1 MLPCVLVSV
10 GCADDV
16 PVEVPVGPLTFA
28 VDVASIAVPAP
39 LRNQGSIASV
49 PCSASVPCP
58 MTAPFTLRCVGG
70 VCDPDPVPIELGVM
84 DPIDLGAWSSALA
97 TVGTNVRQITVARAQ
112 WQAVAMGLRTPV
124 GPIELYWGPESAS
137 GIAADGVR
145 RLGTV
150 PTLAFD
156 ATGNAGGDV
165 DLDAAGNRALSEYF
179 LRVSRRF
186 RVFARTVVELTPGA
200 PLPAGRAS
208 IQLRFVVRAETRL
221 LP

>member
-1 MLPCVLVSV
+1 M
-10 GCADDV
+10 GCADEV

-28 VDVASIAVPAP
+28 VDVASIVVPPA
-39 LRNQGSIASV
+39 LRHEGAIGRVA
-49 PCSASVPCP
+49 CSTGARCP
-58 MTAPFTLRCVGG
+58 MASPLTLRCVEG

-84 DPIDLGAWSSALA
+84 EPIDLGAWSSVFAS
-97 TVGTNVRQITVARAQ
+97 VSSNVRQITVSRAQ

-137 GIAADGVR
+137 GIMADGVR

-150 PTLAFD
+150 PRLMFD
-156 ATGNAGGDV
+156 ASGGASGDV
-165 DLDAAGNRALSEYF
+165 ELDAAGNGALSEYF

-186 RVFARTVVELTPGA
+186 RVFVRTSVELSPGA

-208 IQLRFVVRAETRL
+208 IQLRLIVRAETRL